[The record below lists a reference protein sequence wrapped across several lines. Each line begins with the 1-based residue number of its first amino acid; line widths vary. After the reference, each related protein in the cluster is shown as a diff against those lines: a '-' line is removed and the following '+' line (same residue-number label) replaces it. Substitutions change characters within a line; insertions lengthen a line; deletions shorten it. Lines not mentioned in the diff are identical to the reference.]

1 MHVGPLNWLDWTHG
15 LMQASVFTKIIN
27 KQLPCHKV
35 YEDELTIA
43 IIPLYPIALGHVLVI
58 PKIQVE
64 QFFELDD
71 KYYQA
76 LMNTVKKV
84 AIRMKQVLKTDKIG
98 LQVVGL
104 HVPHCH
110 VHVIAFNNIEEY
122 RQIID
127 ETGPVDHQKLVDI
140 ASRLAF

>member
-1 MHVGPLNWLDWTHG
+1 MAD
-15 LMQASVFTKIIN
+15 SVFTKIIN

-35 YEDELTIA
+35 YEDDYTIA

-58 PKIQVE
+58 PKIQVD

-76 LMNTVKKV
+76 LMSTVKKV
-84 AIRMKQVLKTDKIG
+84 AKRMKEVIKTDRIG

-104 HVPHCH
+104 DVPHCH
-110 VHVIAFNNIEEY
+110 VHVVAFNTIEEY
-122 RQIID
+122 KQAPD
-127 ETGPVDHQKLVDI
+127 ETVPVDHQKLAEM

>member
-1 MHVGPLNWLDWTHG
+1 MED
-15 LMQASVFTKIIN
+15 SVFTKIIN

-35 YEDELTIA
+35 YEDDLTIA

-58 PKIQVE
+58 PKVQVD

-76 LMNTVKKV
+76 LMATVKKV
-84 AIRMKQVLKTDKIG
+84 AIRMKKILKTDRIG
-98 LQVVGL
+98 LQVIGL
-104 HVPHCH
+104 DVPHCH
-110 VHVIAFNNIEEY
+110 IHVVAFNTIEQY
-122 RQIID
+122 KQVAD
-127 ETGPVDHQKLVDI
+127 ETVPVNHQKLAEM